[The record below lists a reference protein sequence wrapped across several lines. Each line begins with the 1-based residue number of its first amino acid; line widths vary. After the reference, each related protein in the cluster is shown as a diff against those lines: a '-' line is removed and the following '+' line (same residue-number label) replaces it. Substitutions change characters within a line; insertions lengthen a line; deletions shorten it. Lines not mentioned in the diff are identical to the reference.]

1 VGRLFTPGSKRPT
14 VTDWRGPGP
23 HGRPRWPEARAAR
36 PWQQRAGRLAGDD
49 GEARERPGR
58 GPAGPGAYPGDAGE
72 VGLAGGGAAVAK
84 FGGGA
89 LRSGEESAVVLG
101 AAGRFRRRGAR
112 GRDGGAP
119 RLVGGAG
126 GGAECRR

>member
-14 VTDWRGPGP
+14 ITDWRGPGP

-58 GPAGPGAYPGDAGE
+58 GPAGPGDYPGDAEE
-72 VGLAGGGAAVAK
+72 VGLARGGAAAEK
-84 FGGGA
+84 FGSGA
-89 LRSGEESAVVLG
+89 LGSGEETAAVPG
-101 AAGRFRRRGAR
+101 AAGRFCRRGAR
-112 GRDGGAP
+112 GRGGRAP

-126 GGAECRR
+126 GAAERRR